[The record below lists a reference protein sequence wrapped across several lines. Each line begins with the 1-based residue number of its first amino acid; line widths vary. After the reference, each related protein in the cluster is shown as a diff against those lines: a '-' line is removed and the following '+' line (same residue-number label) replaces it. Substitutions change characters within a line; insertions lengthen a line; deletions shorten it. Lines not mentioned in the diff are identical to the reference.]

1 MPIKCALAE
10 AFEAVEAMVEA
21 AEAVAAAVD
30 FKNVRRDV
38 GNVMAGPP

>member
-21 AEAVAAAVD
+21 AEAVAATG
-30 FKNVRRDV
+30 R
-38 GNVMAGPP
+38 G